1 VGRTQTV
8 DDLREFTEEISVRDY
23 LDHQRPMPHLFEIAQ
38 HMDPSAFAPDGRS
51 TFGSSLSSMVRARGE
66 RETDV
71 RLLVDNGERYLTLA
85 NDLANTLR
93 CDVYLTPHGTRI
105 RYVHQSSAITGD
117 QWEAVAIAT
126 DTEQPVE
133 WLVVRPLGLP
143 DGVATWFTSARGR
156 LRQSNG
162 LVTVALPGGIAFAT
176 KATYRDTAHLASRI
190 IPSTNPVT
198 TVAVN
203 AELGRFEITRFDDA
217 GSLLGGVEFATL
229 VSASLDELHPDV
241 QLALTWPTDPALCAG
256 LDTELMRLADGL
268 NRTVWVPQ
276 PQGAAFVLPGFGEF
290 IAVDEVGAPSRWRA
304 YPPRLAEHW
313 VSNYGTDLDG
323 RLAPLGEVSARK
335 FAGVPFVSV
344 PKAQADHLKP
354 WYEAIAP
361 CVGLFPL
368 DLAVLP
374 DGRLGVQL
382 ADGQTAVTG
391 PRELQVLLR
400 AAGWGGE
407 DLLLLAQPPAEVW
420 NIAID
425 HARSLVDGLS
435 TDLWLPTLGAEVW
448 VQSDGTLAADGPDGA
463 DHAWCCVAFGR
474 SAAEVTLPAA
484 LAVPRLSDPGLLIA
498 RPGPLA
504 GPTILAPMVPVH
516 GETDTDPY
524 LVQSTSDSAD
534 QTVRLAEPT
543 GGTLAPEP
551 ISLGRSQGIGSP
563 HGVPWLPE
571 EAVVNERPLELY
583 LWTPHATDE
592 MESWGLPSADLF
604 LLAGQDPLRLAG
616 RRPTGY
622 LLRVKTPERGAID
635 LLEHARHAPAAVQ
648 QRLLDTGATHL
659 LPLAW
664 LKDLRVTARFDLD
677 GQGGVRSRSDV
688 GAGELAIR
696 FEGAEHGVPGL
707 PNEVVH
713 WPDKGKRADAPS
725 YLLLP
730 EKGSGTEVIHQG
742 YVPLSREK
750 PAMEE
755 GHWLLEVKVRRRR
768 AIDIPATLD
777 NLSGLPVEG
786 RMHDFVGLDLL
797 LPEADLS
804 KAVVSKIW
812 RQGPGSRPIV
822 DKLSGETLGDLLTP
836 GPPSIPAPAG
846 PSSPPTL
853 TIVAA

>member
-1 VGRTQTV
+1 
-8 DDLREFTEEISVRDY
+8 
-23 LDHQRPMPHLFEIAQ
+23 MPHLFEIAQ
-38 HMDPSAFAPDGRS
+38 HMDPNAFAPDGRS
-51 TFGSSLSSMVRARGE
+51 TFGASLPSMVRARGE

-93 CDVYLTPHGTRI
+93 CDVYLTPHGTRV
-105 RYVHQSSAITGD
+105 RYLHESNAITGD
-117 QWEAVAIAT
+117 TWEAVAIAT
-126 DTEQPVE
+126 DTEHPVE

-143 DGVATWFTSARGR
+143 ESVATWFTSARGR

-162 LVTVALPGGIAFAT
+162 LVTVALPDGIAFAT

-190 IPSTNPVT
+190 MPSTNNIT

-229 VSASLDELHPDV
+229 VSASLDVLNPDV
-241 QLALTWPTDPALCAG
+241 QIALTWPTDPALCAS

-276 PQGAAFVLPGFGEF
+276 LPGAAFVLPGFGEF
-290 IAVDEVGAPSRWRA
+290 VAVDEVGAPSRWRA
-304 YPPRLAEHW
+304 YPSRLSEDW
-313 VSNYGTDLDG
+313 EPNYGTDLDG
-323 RLAPLGEVSARK
+323 RLAPIGEVAGRR
-335 FAGVPFVSV
+335 FPGVPFVSV
-344 PKAQADHLKP
+344 PPHQLEHLKP
-354 WYEAIAP
+354 WYAAIAP
-361 CVGLFPL
+361 CDGLFPL

-382 ADGQTAVTG
+382 KDGNTVVTG
-391 PRELQVLLR
+391 PRELHVLLR
-400 AAGWGGE
+400 EAGWTGE
-407 DLLLLAQPPAEVW
+407 DLLLLAQPGAEVW
-420 NIAID
+420 NTAID

-448 VQSDGTLAADGPDGA
+448 AQADGTLAADGPDGA

-484 LAVPRLSDPGLLIA
+484 LSVPRLADPGLLVP
-498 RPGPLA
+498 RPETLA
-504 GPTILAPMVPVH
+504 GPTILAPMVPAH
-516 GETDTDPY
+516 GELATDPY
-524 LVQSTSDSAD
+524 LVESPGDDAAEL
-534 QTVRLAEPT
+534 TVRLPVPT
-543 GGTLAPEP
+543 SGTLPP
-551 ISLGRSQGIGSP
+551 GPVTLGRDQGIGSP

-571 EAVVNERPLELY
+571 PAVVNERALDLY
-583 LWTPHATDE
+583 LWTPLASDQIE
-592 MESWGLPSADLF
+592 GWGLPSADLF
-604 LLAGQDPLRLAG
+604 LLAGQDPLKLAG
-616 RRPTGY
+616 RRPHGY
-622 LLRVKTPERGAID
+622 LLRVKTPAQAAVD
-635 LLEHARHAPAAVQ
+635 LLEHAKHAPSAVQ
-648 QRLLDTGATHL
+648 QRLLDTGGTHL

-664 LKDLRVTARFDLD
+664 FKDLRVTARFDLD
-677 GQGGVRSRSDV
+677 GQGGVRARTDV

-713 WPDKGKRADAPS
+713 WPDKGSRADAPS

-730 EKGSGTEVIHQG
+730 EKGSGTEIIHNG
-742 YVPLSREK
+742 YVPLTRKK
-750 PAMEE
+750 PALEE

-777 NLSGLPVEG
+777 SLHDLPVVG

-797 LPEADLS
+797 LPEADLA
-804 KAVVSKIW
+804 KAVVTKIW

-836 GPPSIPAPAG
+836 EPPAVPAT
-846 PSSPPTL
+846 PPKL